1 MFRPYIKRLI
11 HSVFILTLFNSMYTY
26 AAVTPDVS
34 LPDEEILELIE
45 SGPDWLPKPYKTPIE
60 QGMLLD
66 IDNLNKVVP
75 GLSKE
80 QVRFLLGTPSIID
93 LFHVDRWDYL
103 YYERT
108 ANGFTEPKRITVVFK
123 NEKVGEIYNQDKL
136 IKKMG
141 SEIISD
147 YTNAPTDENVKFVDE
162 ENVYQ
167 EIIIAKRTDYLSSIK
182 KNKLPVCIDDEFED
196 YLSQKTLFDADEDTL
211 EVRSDKQNQ
220 DEDGIF
226 YALGNVEIE
235 RADDLVKS
243 DKAVFNADTGVLAAD
258 GNVKYLTEDLSLYA
272 DKGGYNSQNDTV
284 SFSTTKY
291 KFPSQKRP
299 GGGLSED
306 IFIDNEGVIYLTPS
320 SYTTCGLDD
329 PDWEIVSSKTILYRD
344 TDRGHAYNILLKY
357 KDVPILY
364 SPFFSFPLSK
374 DRHSGFLLP
383 SIGSS
388 GESGTV
394 ISSPYYF
401 NIAKNMD
408 FTLTPTNYS
417 GRGVMIDG
425 QFRYKSDYS
434 DTEIEFTQMDKDDI
448 RGESRHAYYVR
459 DDRVY
464 KNTLVPTE
472 NGKWTG
478 SLMTSKIDIGGISD
492 LFFLEDFGNSISRIG
507 RTHITRE
514 LKLNRI
520 DYGEFG
526 SLNTSVRATDYQLV
540 KTDLQEQYSVLP
552 QARLEYSSYEKNND
566 FNYKVKSEL
575 SVFGHTYNYKATGT
589 RFTVY
594 PSVEYPIKNIGW
606 EITPKFGVK
615 HRTYS
620 LSGNSDNNITDTTPI
635 FSLRGKMLF
644 DKMHTKDIL
653 QTLEPEMYFLYI
665 PAPNQDNIP
674 IFDAGENDLKY
685 NLFSENKFYGEDRLN
700 DAKQLTLALT
710 SSIVDTSSGNELLRG
725 TVGQIF
731 YLDDRSVNLN
741 DSTTSHTNV
750 SNMLGVVNARLSDYW
765 RLSGYS
771 EFNPHRGYGEKNQI
785 RLSYKRPYGKQ
796 NQIFNSSYRFSR
808 GTQEE
813 VDFSAVIP
821 VNNRLSLVG
830 KVNYS
835 FNNRR
840 NNQEDMLEKMFG
852 FEYESCCYGLKFVI
866 RDYWNGTKSD
876 NAFYFE
882 FLPKGIATSNNQTAE
897 LLREGIL
904 GYQDVFD
911 Y

>member
-1 MFRPYIKRLI
+1 MFRQHIKRLI
-11 HSVFILTLFNSMYTY
+11 HSTFILIFFNSVNIH
-26 AAVTPDVS
+26 AAVIPNIS
-34 LPDEEILELIE
+34 LPDEEILELLE
-45 SGPDWLPKPYKTPIE
+45 SGPAWLPKPYKTPIE
-60 QGMLLD
+60 QGVLLD
-66 IDNLNKVVP
+66 IDSLNKVVP

-80 QVRFLLGTPSIID
+80 QVRFLLGSPSIID
-93 LFHVDRWDYL
+93 LFHVDRWDYI

-108 ANGFTEPKRITVVFK
+108 AEGFTEPRRITIVFK
-123 NEKVGEIYNQDKL
+123 NEKVGEVYNQDKL

-147 YTNAPTDENVKFVDE
+147 YTNAPIDENIKSDNE
-162 ENVYQ
+162 QNAYQ

-220 DEDGIF
+220 DEDGVF
-226 YALGNVEIE
+226 YASGNVEIE
-235 RADDLVKS
+235 RADDLIKS

-272 DKGGYNSQNDTV
+272 NKGGYNSQNDTV

-291 KFPSQKRP
+291 KFPSQRRP

-306 IFIDNEGVIYLTPS
+306 IFIDNEGIIYLTPS

-394 ISSPYYF
+394 ISTPYYF
-401 NIAKNMD
+401 NIAENMD
-408 FTLTPTNYS
+408 LTLTPTNYS

-425 QFRYKSDYS
+425 EFRYKTDYS
-434 DTEIEFTQMDKDDI
+434 NTEIQLTEMSKDDI
-448 RGESRHAYYVR
+448 KGENRHAYYVR

-464 KNTLVPTE
+464 KNTLAPDD
-472 NGKWTG
+472 NGAWTG
-478 SLMTSKIDIGGISD
+478 SLITSKIDIGGISD
-492 LFFLEDFGNSISRIG
+492 LFFLEDFGNSVSRIG

-514 LKLNRI
+514 LKLDRI
-520 DYGEFG
+520 DYGEYG
-526 SLNTSVRATDYQLV
+526 RLNTSVRATDYQLV

-552 QARLEYSSYEKNND
+552 QARLEYSSHEKNND

-575 SVFGHTYNYKATGT
+575 SVFDHTYVYKATGT

-594 PSVEYPIKNIGW
+594 PSIEYPIKNIGW
-606 EITPKFGVK
+606 ELTPKFGVK
-615 HRTYS
+615 HRSYS
-620 LSGNSDNNITDTTPI
+620 LSGNTNNSISDTTPI

-644 DKMHTKDIL
+644 DKMHNKDIL

-665 PAPNQDNIP
+665 PASNQDNIP

-710 SSIVDTSSGNELLRG
+710 SSIVDTSNGNELLRG
-725 TVGQIF
+725 TIGQIF

-741 DSTTSHTNV
+741 DSVTSHTNV
-750 SNMLGVVNARLSDYW
+750 SNVLGLVNARLAEHW

-808 GTQEE
+808 GSQEE

-821 VNNRLSLVG
+821 VNSRLSLVG
-830 KVNYS
+830 KINYS

-840 NNQEDMLEKMFG
+840 SNKEDVLEKMFG
-852 FEYESCCYGLKFVI
+852 LEYESCCYGLKFVI

-882 FLPKGIATSNNQTAE
+882 FLPKGIVTSNNQTAE

>member
-11 HSVFILTLFNSMYTY
+11 HSVFILILFNSMYTH

-226 YALGNVEIE
+226 YASGNVEIE
-235 RADDLVKS
+235 RAADLVKS

-464 KNTLVPTE
+464 KNTLVPAE

-478 SLMTSKIDIGGISD
+478 SLITSKIDIGGISD

-771 EFNPHRGYGEKNQI
+771 EYNPHRGYGEKNQI

-821 VNNRLSLVG
+821 VNSRLSLVG

>member
-167 EIIIAKRTDYLSSIK
+167 EIIIAKRTDYLSSVK

-226 YALGNVEIE
+226 YASGNVEIE
-235 RADDLVKS
+235 RAADLVKS

-306 IFIDNEGVIYLTPS
+306 IFIDNEGIIYLTPG

-448 RGESRHAYYVR
+448 KGESRHAYYLR

-464 KNTLVPTE
+464 KNTLVPAE

-478 SLMTSKIDIGGISD
+478 SLITSKIDIGGISD

-575 SVFGHTYNYKATGT
+575 SVFDHTYAYKATGT

-771 EFNPHRGYGEKNQI
+771 EFNPHRGYG
-785 RLSYKRPYGKQ
+785 
-796 NQIFNSSYRFSR
+796 
-808 GTQEE
+808 
-813 VDFSAVIP
+813 
-821 VNNRLSLVG
+821 
-830 KVNYS
+830 
-835 FNNRR
+835 
-840 NNQEDMLEKMFG
+840 
-852 FEYESCCYGLKFVI
+852 
-866 RDYWNGTKSD
+866 
-876 NAFYFE
+876 
-882 FLPKGIATSNNQTAE
+882 
-897 LLREGIL
+897 
-904 GYQDVFD
+904 
-911 Y
+911 

>member
-1 MFRPYIKRLI
+1 MFRPYIKKLI
-11 HSVFILTLFNSMYTY
+11 HSTIILILFNSMYTH
-26 AAVTPDVS
+26 AAVTPDIS
-34 LPDEEILELIE
+34 LPDEEILELLE

-60 QGMLLD
+60 QGVLLD
-66 IDNLNKVVP
+66 IDSLNKVVP

-80 QVRFLLGTPSIID
+80 QVRFLLGSPSIID
-93 LFHVDRWDYL
+93 LFHVDRWDYI

-108 ANGFTEPKRITVVFK
+108 AEGFTEPRRITIVFK
-123 NEKVGEIYNQDKL
+123 NEKVGEVYNQDKL

-147 YTNAPTDENVKFVDE
+147 YTNAPIDENIKSDNE
-162 ENVYQ
+162 QNAYQ

-220 DEDGIF
+220 DEDGVF
-226 YALGNVEIE
+226 YASGNVEIE
-235 RADDLVKS
+235 RADDLIKS

-272 DKGGYNSQNDTV
+272 NKGGYNSQNDTV

-291 KFPSQKRP
+291 KFPSQRRP

-306 IFIDNEGVIYLTPS
+306 IFIDNEGIIYLTPS

-394 ISSPYYF
+394 ISTPYYF
-401 NIAKNMD
+401 NIAENMD
-408 FTLTPTNYS
+408 LTLTPTNYS

-425 QFRYKSDYS
+425 EFRYKTDYS
-434 DTEIEFTQMDKDDI
+434 NTEIQLTEMSKDDI
-448 RGESRHAYYVR
+448 KGENRHAYYVR

-464 KNTLVPTE
+464 KNTLAPDD
-472 NGKWTG
+472 NGAWTG
-478 SLMTSKIDIGGISD
+478 SLITSKIDIGGISD
-492 LFFLEDFGNSISRIG
+492 LFFLEDFGNSVSRIG

-514 LKLNRI
+514 LKLDRI
-520 DYGEFG
+520 DYGEYG
-526 SLNTSVRATDYQLV
+526 RLNTSVRATDYQLV

-552 QARLEYSSYEKNND
+552 QARLEYSSHEKNND

-575 SVFGHTYNYKATGT
+575 SVFDHTYVYKATGT

-594 PSVEYPIKNIGW
+594 PSIEYPIKNIGW
-606 EITPKFGVK
+606 ELTPKFGVK
-615 HRTYS
+615 HRSYS
-620 LSGNSDNNITDTTPI
+620 LSGNTNNSISDTTPI

-644 DKMHTKDIL
+644 DKMHNKDIM
-653 QTLEPEMYFLYI
+653 QTLEPDMYFLYI
-665 PAPNQDNIP
+665 FI
-674 IFDAGENDLKY
+674 
-685 NLFSENKFYGEDRLN
+685 
-700 DAKQLTLALT
+700 
-710 SSIVDTSSGNELLRG
+710 
-725 TVGQIF
+725 
-731 YLDDRSVNLN
+731 
-741 DSTTSHTNV
+741 
-750 SNMLGVVNARLSDYW
+750 
-765 RLSGYS
+765 
-771 EFNPHRGYGEKNQI
+771 
-785 RLSYKRPYGKQ
+785 
-796 NQIFNSSYRFSR
+796 
-808 GTQEE
+808 
-813 VDFSAVIP
+813 
-821 VNNRLSLVG
+821 
-830 KVNYS
+830 
-835 FNNRR
+835 
-840 NNQEDMLEKMFG
+840 
-852 FEYESCCYGLKFVI
+852 
-866 RDYWNGTKSD
+866 
-876 NAFYFE
+876 
-882 FLPKGIATSNNQTAE
+882 
-897 LLREGIL
+897 
-904 GYQDVFD
+904 
-911 Y
+911 

>member
-1 MFRPYIKRLI
+1 
-11 HSVFILTLFNSMYTY
+11 MYTY

-123 NEKVGEIYNQDKL
+123 NEKVGEVYNQDKL

-226 YALGNVEIE
+226 YASGNVEIE
-235 RADDLVKS
+235 RAADLVKS

-306 IFIDNEGVIYLTPS
+306 IFIDNEGIIYLTPG

-448 RGESRHAYYVR
+448 KGESRHAYYLR

-464 KNTLVPTE
+464 KNTLVPAE

-771 EFNPHRGYGEKNQI
+771 
-785 RLSYKRPYGKQ
+785 
-796 NQIFNSSYRFSR
+796 
-808 GTQEE
+808 
-813 VDFSAVIP
+813 
-821 VNNRLSLVG
+821 
-830 KVNYS
+830 
-835 FNNRR
+835 
-840 NNQEDMLEKMFG
+840 
-852 FEYESCCYGLKFVI
+852 
-866 RDYWNGTKSD
+866 
-876 NAFYFE
+876 
-882 FLPKGIATSNNQTAE
+882 
-897 LLREGIL
+897 
-904 GYQDVFD
+904 
-911 Y
+911 

>member
-123 NEKVGEIYNQDKL
+123 NEKVGEVYNQDKL

-167 EIIIAKRTDYLSSIK
+167 EIIIAKRTDYLSSVK

-272 DKGGYNSQNDTV
+272 NKGGYNSQNDTV

-306 IFIDNEGVIYLTPS
+306 IFIDNEGIIYLTPG

-448 RGESRHAYYVR
+448 KGESRHAYYLR

-464 KNTLVPTE
+464 KNTLVPAE

-478 SLMTSKIDIGGISD
+478 SLITSKIDIGGISD

-575 SVFGHTYNYKATGT
+575 SVFDHTYAYKATGT

-665 PAPNQDNIP
+665 PASNQDNIP

-725 TVGQIF
+725 TIGQIF
-731 YLDDRSVNLN
+731 YLDDRSVNL
-741 DSTTSHTNV
+741 
-750 SNMLGVVNARLSDYW
+750 M
-765 RLSGYS
+765 
-771 EFNPHRGYGEKNQI
+771 
-785 RLSYKRPYGKQ
+785 
-796 NQIFNSSYRFSR
+796 
-808 GTQEE
+808 
-813 VDFSAVIP
+813 
-821 VNNRLSLVG
+821 
-830 KVNYS
+830 
-835 FNNRR
+835 
-840 NNQEDMLEKMFG
+840 
-852 FEYESCCYGLKFVI
+852 
-866 RDYWNGTKSD
+866 
-876 NAFYFE
+876 
-882 FLPKGIATSNNQTAE
+882 IALQVTRMSQTCS
-897 LLREGIL
+897 
-904 GYQDVFD
+904 V
-911 Y
+911 

>member
-1 MFRPYIKRLI
+1 MNI
-11 HSVFILTLFNSMYTY
+11 H
-26 AAVTPDVS
+26 AAVIPDIS
-34 LPDEEILELIE
+34 LPDEEILELLE
-45 SGPDWLPKPYKTPIE
+45 SGPDWLPKPYRTPIE
-60 QGMLLD
+60 QGVLLNTE
-66 IDNLNKVVP
+66 NLAKVIP

-80 QVRFLLGTPSIID
+80 QVKFLLGTPTIID
-93 LFHVDRWDYL
+93 LFHVDRWDYV

-108 ANGFTEPKRITVVFK
+108 ENGFTDPKRITVVFK
-123 NEKVGEIYNQDKL
+123 NEKVGEVYNQDKL

-141 SEIISD
+141 AEIESD
-147 YTNAPTDENVKFVDE
+147 YTNAPVEKNVQIADE
-162 ENVYQ
+162 ENLFQ
-167 EIIIAKRTDYLSSIK
+167 EIIIAKRADYLIATK

-196 YLSQKTLFDADEDTL
+196 YLSQKTLYDADEDTL

-220 DEDGIF
+220 DEDGVF
-226 YALGNVEIE
+226 YASGNVEIE
-235 RADDLVKS
+235 RASDLIKS
-243 DKAVFNADTGVLAAD
+243 DKANFNADTGVLAAD

-272 DKGGYNSQNDTV
+272 NEGGYNSQNDTV
-284 SFSTTKY
+284 SFSNTKY

-299 GGGLSED
+299 GRGESD
-306 IFIDNEGVIYLTPS
+306 NIFIDDKGIVYLTPS

-329 PDWEIVSSKTILYRD
+329 PDWELVSSKTILYRD

-364 SPFFSFPLSK
+364 SPFFSFPLSS

-394 ISSPYYF
+394 VSTPYYF
-401 NIAKNMD
+401 NISENMD
-408 FTLTPTNYS
+408 FTFTPTNYS
-417 GRGVMIDG
+417 GRGVMVDG
-425 QFRYKSDYS
+425 QFRYKSSDS
-434 DTEIEFTQMDKDDI
+434 DTEIEFTHMDKDDI
-448 RGESRHAYYVR
+448 KGESRHAYSMR
-459 DDRVY
+459 DNRVY
-464 KNTLVPTE
+464 KNTLVPSQ
-472 NGKWTG
+472 NGQYNG
-478 SLMTSKIDIGGISD
+478 SLVTSTINIGGISD
-492 LFFLEDFGNSISRIG
+492 LTFLDDFGNSISRIG

-514 LKLNRI
+514 FKLDRT
-520 DYGEFG
+520 DYSKLG
-526 SLNTSVRATDYQLV
+526 SLKSSIRATDYQLV

-552 QARLEYSSYEKNND
+552 QARVEYSSYEKNNS
-566 FNYKVKSEL
+566 FNYKFNGEL
-575 SVFGHTYNYKATGT
+575 SVFDHTYATKATGT
-589 RFTVY
+589 RLTLY
-594 PSVEYPIKNIGW
+594 PSVEYHVKNIGW
-606 EITPKFGVK
+606 EIIPKFGVK
-615 HRTYS
+615 HRSYS
-620 LSGNSDNNITDTTPI
+620 LSGNSKNSISDTTPI
-635 FSLRGKMLF
+635 ISLRGKMLF
-644 DKMHTKDIL
+644 DKMQTKDIL
-653 QTLEPEMYFLYI
+653 QTLEPEMYFLYV
-665 PAPNQDNIP
+665 PSSNQDDIP

-725 TVGQIF
+725 TIGQIF

-741 DSTTSHTNV
+741 DSVTSHTNV
-750 SNMLGVVNARLSDYW
+750 SNMLGLVSARLSDYW

-771 EFNPHRGYGEKNQI
+771 EYNPHRGYGEKNQI

-821 VNNRLSLVG
+821 INSKLSLIG
-830 KVNYS
+830 KINYS

-840 NNQEDMLEKMFG
+840 SNTEDMLEKMFG
-852 FEYESCCYGLKFVI
+852 VEYESCCYGLKFVI
-866 RDYWNGTKSD
+866 RDYWNGSKTD

-882 FLPKGIATSNNQTAE
+882 FLPKGIATSNNQTAR

>member
-1 MFRPYIKRLI
+1 MFRRYIKRLI
-11 HSVFILTLFNSMYTY
+11 HSIFILILFNSTYTH
-26 AAVTPDVS
+26 AAVTPDIF
-34 LPDEEILELIE
+34 LPDEEILELLE

-108 ANGFTEPKRITVVFK
+108 ENGFTEPKRITVVFK
-123 NEKVGEIYNQDKL
+123 NEKVGEVYNQDKL

-141 SEIISD
+141 TEIISD
-147 YTNAPTDENVKFVDE
+147 YTNSPIDENIKSIDE
-162 ENVYQ
+162 ENAYQ

-226 YALGNVEIE
+226 YASGNVEIE
-235 RADDLVKS
+235 RAADLVKS

-272 DKGGYNSQNDTV
+272 NKGGYNSQNDTV

-291 KFPSQKRP
+291 KFPSQRRP

-306 IFIDNEGVIYLTPS
+306 IFIDNEGIIYLTPS

-357 KDVPILY
+357 KDIPILY

-394 ISSPYYF
+394 ISTPYYF

-408 FTLTPTNYS
+408 LTLTPTNYS

-425 QFRYKSDYS
+425 QFRYKTGYS

-448 RGESRHAYYVR
+448 RGESRHAYSVR

-464 KNTLVPTE
+464 KNTLALDD
-472 NGKWTG
+472 NGKWAG

-492 LFFLEDFGNSISRIG
+492 LFFLEDFGNSVSRIG

-514 LKLNRI
+514 FKLDRT
-520 DYGEFG
+520 DFSEYG
-526 SLNTSVRATDYQLV
+526 SLNTSIRAVDYQLV
-540 KTDLQEQYSVLP
+540 KVNLQEQYSVLP
-552 QARLEYSSYEKNND
+552 QARLEYSSHKKNND
-566 FNYKVKSEL
+566 FNYEIKSEL
-575 SVFGHTYNYKATGT
+575 SVFDHTYGYKATGT

-620 LSGNSDNNITDTTPI
+620 LSGNNDNSITDTTPI
-635 FSLRGKMLF
+635 LSLRGKMLF

-710 SSIVDTSSGNELLRG
+710 SSIVDASSGNELLRG
-725 TVGQIF
+725 TIGQIF

-741 DSTTSHTNV
+741 DSVTSHTNV
-750 SNMLGVVNARLSDYW
+750 SNMLGLVSARLSDYW

-771 EFNPHRGYGEKNQI
+771 EYNPHRGYGEKNQI

-821 VNNRLSLVG
+821 VNSRLSLIG
-830 KVNYS
+830 KINYS

-840 NNQEDMLEKMFG
+840 SNTEDMLEKMFG
-852 FEYESCCYGLKFVI
+852 VEYESCCYG
-866 RDYWNGTKSD
+866 
-876 NAFYFE
+876 
-882 FLPKGIATSNNQTAE
+882 
-897 LLREGIL
+897 
-904 GYQDVFD
+904 
-911 Y
+911 